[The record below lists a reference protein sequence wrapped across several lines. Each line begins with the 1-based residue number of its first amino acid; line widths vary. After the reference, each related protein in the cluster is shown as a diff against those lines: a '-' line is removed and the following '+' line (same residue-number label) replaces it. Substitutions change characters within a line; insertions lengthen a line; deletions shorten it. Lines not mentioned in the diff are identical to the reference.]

1 MCKIKCVNG
10 FGCFGFLLLSTN
22 IPRHRLRMMVLRQF
36 LAILMWSTMK
46 LAVML
51 DSFCVRPTYSS
62 GGRGQLEEAVCYW
75 EAQITVYVSVS

>member
-1 MCKIKCVNG
+1 MDSVVSFFFVIY
-10 FGCFGFLLLSTN
+10 N

-36 LAILMWSTMK
+36 PAILMWSTMK

-75 EAQITVYVSVS
+75 EARITVSVSVS